1 MLRLENN
8 QMQIK
13 SFRWRYVALP
23 LLFLLLSLGLA
34 IYFYPR
40 LPGELAYHFKGG
52 LPDRWLSRVA
62 VIAWLLVPQFLLTG
76 LGAALVM
83 GIIRLG
89 NRFLPTISKRAG
101 KMLLLMGNMVALP
114 QSVLTFAML
123 AIFSY
128 NSYGIY
134 LMPLWV
140 FALVVMGL
148 GGIILGAL
156 FFLAIKQTLARKL

>member
-1 MLRLENN
+1 MP
-8 QMQIK
+8 IK

-62 VIAWLLVPQFLLTG
+62 VIAWLLVPQFLLTV

-89 NRFLPTISKRAG
+89 NRFPRTTNKRAG

-128 NSYGIY
+128 NSYGMY

-140 FALVVMGL
+140 FALMVMGL
-148 GGIILGAL
+148 GGIILGAF
-156 FFLAIKQTLARKL
+156 FFLAIKQALARKL